1 MKGYFNNPKATEE
14 VITRDGWFKSGD
26 LASIDKD
33 GFVYI
38 KDRGDAALAFCLTPK
53 LIYILYA

>member
-14 VITRDGWFKSGD
+14 VITRDGWLKSGD
-26 LASIDKD
+26 LAIIDKD

-38 KDRGDAALAFCLTPK
+38 KDRGE
-53 LIYILYA
+53 ILLSGF